1 MSALSATAKHEY
13 CVVLGNSLP
22 PPVLDQPEYRQR
34 RFTTA
39 IETFEALRPGDAYEA
54 QLAVRIVL
62 CGARAIEGL
71 RLAGVHREDCAKM
84 TRCCAQ
90 AASMMREERAA
101 KRALEREQ
109 KVRLA
114 TEAVAS
120 TAKTQPATASAQ
132 PPQAEPQAAPPVQA
146 AAAAPP
152 PAAAAAAPPP
162 APVPPAV
169 APQRPAANPA
179 APPPVQAAATAPPVP
194 APAVVPP
201 PVQAAAAPP
210 PPAPALAPAVAPRRP
225 AASLAAPQPAAAETA
240 PPPSPEAI
248 AKAEAFV
255 LEEGVAAAQIRHDRG
270 VTPQNKA
277 YFRHVTLPTDPA
289 LIDALVRGTTDLLT
303 LLDEVG
309 GEDLEAAA

>member
-62 CGARAIEGL
+62 CGAHAVESL
-71 RLAGVHREDCAKM
+71 REAGVYREDFAKR
-84 TRCCAQ
+84 TRCRAQ
-90 AASMMREERAA
+90 AASMMRAESAA

-120 TAKTQPATASAQ
+120 TAEAQPAAASAA
-132 PPQAEPQAAPPVQA
+132 PPQAELQAPPPVQA

-152 PAAAAAAPPP
+152 APMPPAVAPALPAATPAAAAPPPVPATAAAPPVPAAAAAPP
-162 APVPPAV
+162 APMPPAV
-169 APQRPAANPA
+169 APQCP
-179 APPPVQAAATAPPVP
+179 
-194 APAVVPP
+194 
-201 PVQAAAAPP
+201 AAAP
-210 PPAPALAPAVAPRRP
+210 
-225 AASLAAPQPAAAETA
+225 AAPQPAAAETA

-248 AKAEAFV
+248 AKAEAYAR
-255 LEEGVAAAQIRHDRG
+255 EEGVAAAQIRHDRG

-277 YFRHVTLPTDPA
+277 YFRRLTLPTDPA

-303 LLDEVG
+303 LLDEIG
-309 GEDLEAAA
+309 GETLDKAA

>member
-62 CGARAIEGL
+62 SGAHAVESL
-71 RLAGVHREDCAKM
+71 REAGVYREDFAKR
-84 TRCCAQ
+84 TRCRAQ
-90 AASMMREERAA
+90 AASMMRAESAA

-120 TAKTQPATASAQ
+120 TAEAQPAAASAA
-132 PPQAEPQAAPPVQA
+132 PPQAELQAPRPVQAAAPPAPVSPVVAPALPAATPAAAAPPPVPA

-152 PAAAAAAPPP
+152 VPATAAAPP
-162 APVPPAV
+162 APVPAPVV
-169 APQRPAANPA
+169 APQRPAATP
-179 APPPVQAAATAPPVP
+179 
-194 APAVVPP
+194 
-201 PVQAAAAPP
+201 
-210 PPAPALAPAVAPRRP
+210 
-225 AASLAAPQPAAAETA
+225 AAPQPAAAETA

-248 AKAEAFV
+248 AKAEAYAR
-255 LEEGVAAAQIRHDRG
+255 EEGVAAAQIRHDRG
-270 VTPQNKA
+270 VTPRTEA
-277 YFRHVTLPTDPA
+277 YFHAVALPTDPA
-289 LIDALVRGTTDLLT
+289 VIDALVHGSSDVLT
-303 LLDEVG
+303 ILDEVG
-309 GEDLEAAA
+309 GEMLEAAD